1 MRDASAIPHV
11 AAQSEADAYL
21 TLGFLHGQDRLW
33 QMEFDRLA
41 GQGRLAEVLGAA
53 ALPHDQFIRTLGL
66 AGSAERAAAGLDA
79 ATSALL
85 EAYAA
90 GVNAAIASYGFALP
104 PEFLILRHR
113 PEPWRPVDSM
123 RFLKLMALD
132 LSGNWR
138 QELLQ
143 ARLAQRLR
151 PDQLSLLWPGAM
163 QPGPVTMAA
172 LVGLPLERLSAA
184 LPDPPPPG
192 IGSNVWVAAGAL
204 TASSRPLANDPH
216 LGLQMPGQWYLAHLE
231 TPGLAVIGATR
242 PACPCGAGP
251 QPVPRLGFTSTGSD
265 TQDLF
270 IERLDPTTPGDY
282 LTPAGGEPFQ
292 VRAETIKVR
301 GRPAEHLEVRER
313 HAMGP

>member
-1 MRDASAIPHV
+1 MRRWLARLALALAAITLLVGAGVVWLARASLPQFAGEVGLPGLHAPVTVVRDARAIPHV

-21 TLGFLHGQDRLW
+21 ALGFLHGQDRLW

-53 ALPHDQFIRTLGL
+53 ALPHDRFIRTLGL

-79 ATSALL
+79 ATLALL

-113 PEPWRPVDSM
+113 PEPWRPLDSM

-151 PDQLSLLWPGAM
+151 TRTSWRCSGPGRCS
-163 QPGPVTMAA
+163 PG
-172 LVGLPLERLSAA
+172 R
-184 LPDPPPPG
+184 
-192 IGSNVWVAAGAL
+192 
-204 TASSRPLANDPH
+204 
-216 LGLQMPGQWYLAHLE
+216 
-231 TPGLAVIGATR
+231 
-242 PACPCGAGP
+242 
-251 QPVPRLGFTSTGSD
+251 
-265 TQDLF
+265 
-270 IERLDPTTPGDY
+270 
-282 LTPAGGEPFQ
+282 
-292 VRAETIKVR
+292 
-301 GRPAEHLEVRER
+301 
-313 HAMGP
+313 